1 MTDYTNFAE
10 RMRLRIKRDIT
21 DCLNK
26 DNKDK
31 SITNSDSA
39 TLDDNP
45 LSPNS
50 KFVKKKRTY
59 EEAFGKEPEI
69 DTPVEMPKK
78 RKLLSSIEVL
88 ECGTVV
94 NDYIRGI

>member
-26 DNKDK
+26 DK
-31 SITNSDSA
+31 SITNSDLS
-39 TLDDNP
+39 TLGDNP

-50 KFVKKKRTY
+50 KFVKKKWTY

-69 DTPVEMPKK
+69 DTPAVMPKK
-78 RKLLSSIEVL
+78 RKLLNSSEAQD
-88 ECGTVV
+88 CGTVV
-94 NDYIRGI
+94 NEYCRGI